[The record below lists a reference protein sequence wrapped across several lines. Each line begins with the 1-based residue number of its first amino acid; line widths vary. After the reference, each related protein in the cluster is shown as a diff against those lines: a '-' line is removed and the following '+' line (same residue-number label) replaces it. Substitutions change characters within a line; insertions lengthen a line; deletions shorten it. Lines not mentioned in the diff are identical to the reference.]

1 MAIEEMIVFLSERR
15 QIMKNKAFSIF
26 IIVLVVLAASLSFVA
41 CDLGFKSDSMRDG
54 VYLLSAQAQESAED
68 MPSDWVAIINEK
80 MTVSENGNIKAY
92 NLRKDK
98 ECYTA
103 VSAEESLSVILS
115 GDKLTIDNNGQKTE
129 YSADVDYRYSE
140 NTKESLIPVFDPEIV
155 EKNGKTYVSLT
166 GEYKE
171 SLAEGISAEIK
182 TPTRDDYKSFAVVK
196 NEDGELTIEIPSEEF
211 VPGDNIIRLSNSQ
224 EYPMIDA
231 DKNLFMKTGSGSIE
245 YKVTVDQN
253 GNITY
258 LQNDTALENGVYKF
272 AYSSV
277 LNTKEEKDYCYFV
290 VIDGMLTESFKG
302 ERSLYYLS
310 DVDGVYSMKMYNPD
324 NQSGKKFTVKNGI
337 ITVSVRNSGR
347 VYQLEKDDGYTYQE
361 ETVKL
366 EKPLNPEY
374 GVVELGQEQQIWFS
388 FFALDTSYPVGVRTE
403 IKKAGSE
410 NYEFYD
416 IDIPYRADIHV
427 DGIGADKFDK
437 GFNFIRICNVGAPV
451 TTSDKHY
458 HMTED
463 SEYVEF
469 IVLLDETGCHIGPYM
484 GDLP

>member
-103 VSAEESLSVILS
+103 VSAEGSLSVILS

-140 NTKESLIPVFDPEIV
+140 NTKESLIPVFEPEIV
-155 EKNGKTYVSLT
+155 EENGKTYVSLT

-182 TPTRDDYKSFAVVK
+182 TPARDDYKSFAVVK
-196 NEDGELTIEIPSEEF
+196 NEDGELSIEIPSEEF
-211 VPGDNIIRLSNSQ
+211 VQGDNIIRLSNSQ

-231 DKNLFMKTGSGSIE
+231 DKNLFMKTRSGSIE
-245 YKVTVDQN
+245 YKVTVDGN

-290 VIDGMLTESFKG
+290 IIDGLLKESYKG
-302 ERSLYYLS
+302 GRILYYLS
-310 DVDGVYSMKMYNPD
+310 DADGIYSMKIFNPE
-324 NQSGKKFTVKNGI
+324 NTASSTFTVKNGI
-337 ITVSVRNSGR
+337 ITVTARNSGK
-347 VYQLEKDDGYTYQE
+347 VSQFKKDEGYTYQE
-361 ETVKL
+361 ESEKL
-366 EKPLNPEY
+366 EKPVNPTY
-374 GVVELGQEQQIWFS
+374 TVDNFDSKQYIRFR
-388 FFALDTSYPVGVRTE
+388 FFALDTYYPVGVRTE
-403 IKKAGSE
+403 IKRAGSE
-410 NYEFYD
+410 DYEFYD
-416 IDIPYRADIHV
+416 IDIPYRVEIIV
-427 DGIGADKFDK
+427 DGIGADKFDP

-451 TTSDKHY
+451 STNDKHY

-463 SEYVEF
+463 SEYIEF

>member
-1 MAIEEMIVFLSERR
+1 
-15 QIMKNKAFSIF
+15 MKNKAFSIF

-54 VYLLSAQAQESAED
+54 VYLLSAQAQESIED

-80 MTVSENGNIKAY
+80 MTVSVNGNIKAY

-103 VSAEESLSVILS
+103 VSAEGSLSVILS
-115 GDKLTIDNNGQKTE
+115 GDKLNIDNNGQKTE

-140 NTKESLIPVFDPEIV
+140 NTKESLIPVFEPEIV
-155 EKNGKTYVSLT
+155 EENGKTYVSLT

-182 TPTRDDYKSFAVVK
+182 TPARDDYKSFAVVK

-211 VPGDNIIRLSNSQ
+211 VQGDNIIRLSNSQ

-231 DKNLFMKTGSGSIE
+231 DKNLFMKTRSGSIE
-245 YKVTVDQN
+245 YKVTVDEN

-302 ERSLYYLS
+302 GRSLYYLS

-324 NQSGKKFTVKNGI
+324 NQAGKSFTVKNGI
-337 ITVSVRNSGR
+337 ITVTVKNSGR
-347 VYQLEKDDGYTYQE
+347 VYQLKKDDGYTYQE

-374 GVVELGQEQQIWFS
+374 GVAELGQEQQIWFS

-458 HMTED
+458 YMAED

-484 GDLP
+484 GDLH